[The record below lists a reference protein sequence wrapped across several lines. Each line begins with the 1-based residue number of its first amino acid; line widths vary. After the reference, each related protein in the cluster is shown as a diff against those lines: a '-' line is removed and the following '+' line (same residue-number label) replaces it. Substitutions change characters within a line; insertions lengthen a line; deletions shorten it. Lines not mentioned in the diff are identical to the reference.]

1 LNNKY
6 NKIVVTSLQLKNK
19 NKKELC
25 ASLRSTKAAC
35 KPIEGSRAD

>member
-6 NKIVVTSLQLKNK
+6 NKIVFTNLQS
-19 NKKELC
+19 KKEEKEELC